1 MSTRALISY
10 IPTLDIEVQFDPNLL
25 PAHIHDWIRWRSERR
40 KMDEALKVA
49 QENSR
54 PVTLKKGK
62 TYSIYCH
69 NDGGLDGVGATL
81 LNFFS
86 REELIENLIAA
97 GDCSSV
103 SGIITPYT
111 SLGEPFKAPSR
122 KTGAGGLRSVDM
134 STPTVGRGITDG
146 NTIQFRYS
154 LRMMRDIWNLFR
166 RLFSCLGLLSMR
178 WNRLGRKVDRPK
190 EKWMAGDS
198 GKQTVLMSF

>member
-40 KMDEALKVA
+40 KVDDALKVA

-86 REELIENLIAA
+86 REELIANLIAA

-103 SGIITPYT
+103 SGIITPGT
-111 SLGEPFKAPSR
+111 KFHH
-122 KTGAGGLRSVDM
+122 
-134 STPTVGRGITDG
+134 
-146 NTIQFRYS
+146 N
-154 LRMMRDIWNLFR
+154 
-166 RLFSCLGLLSMR
+166 
-178 WNRLGRKVDRPK
+178 
-190 EKWMAGDS
+190 
-198 GKQTVLMSF
+198 

>member
-40 KMDEALKVA
+40 KMDDALKVA

-86 REELIENLIAA
+86 REELIANLIAA
-97 GDCSSV
+97 GIV
-103 SGIITPYT
+103 VLYLELLHHTPL
-111 SLGEPFKAPSR
+111 SANRLRLLSR
-122 KTGAGGLRSVDM
+122 KTGVGGLRSVDM